1 MGFESSFAMK
11 RVGLLSGLDAGSL
24 WAIGLALEE
33 LRVASAGKIDREDAL

>member
-1 MGFESSFAMK
+1 MLVLF
-11 RVGLLSGLDAGSL
+11 